1 MVEKIAIAI
10 VSQMGE
16 EKLISQDRKEHY
28 VYALV
33 TMTEKW
39 ITVGTIIGISLVVN
53 QFIPTLF
60 FLGFFLCL
68 RKRTG
73 GYHANTFWQCYLGTM
88 ITYIMITLL
97 CPIMIEYATITYGL
111 VIVSVILIMIFGTI
125 NHPNMNMSLAE
136 LKESKKAARW
146 FVTLESMIFL
156 AAIPLRISKE
166 YISYM
171 SLAIILCAVLL
182 CVAKILKQEV

>member
-125 NHPNMNMSLAE
+125 NHPNMNMNLAE